1 MRRSA
6 TLCLTGLVLGTLS
19 WPGCSRNPHSEGIDL
34 IAPAAQELSLGL
46 SLRELGGYY
55 RFSRC
60 CAICHGDLGAGDGF
74 NSFNLDP
81 KPRDLKEVFQK
92 EGRAIVEK
100 TIREGTAA
108 LGRSP
113 QCPPWGLTLNADAID
128 EVVLFIG
135 ALDTARKNRQRA
147 AAPSSEQKKSG

>member
-1 MRRSA
+1 MTA
-6 TLCLTGLVLGTLS
+6 LLLGTIGL
-19 WPGCSRNPHSEGIDL
+19 PGCSRKPGPEGAGL
-34 IAPAAQELSLGL
+34 ITPAAAELNLGL
-46 SLRELGGYY
+46 SLRELGGYR
-55 RFSRC
+55 RFNRY
-60 CAICHGDLGAGDGF
+60 CAICHGEFGAGDGF

-92 EGRAIVEK
+92 EGKALVER

-113 QCPPWGLTLNADAID
+113 QCPPWGLTLGADAVD

-135 ALDTARKNRQRA
+135 ALDRVRARTQPA
-147 AAPSSEQKKSG
+147 ASPSQEQGKSR